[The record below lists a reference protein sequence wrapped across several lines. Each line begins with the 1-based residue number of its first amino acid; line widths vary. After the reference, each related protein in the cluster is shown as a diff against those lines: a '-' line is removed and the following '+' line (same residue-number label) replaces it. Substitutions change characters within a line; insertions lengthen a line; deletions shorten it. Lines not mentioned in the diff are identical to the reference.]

1 MKKLMMGMLIAF
13 SGLSAQAVDINVNQ
27 TTCSGSNGYNTT
39 TCAALTQEIRD
50 EIGDD
55 FPDVSIGDY
64 GKGTSNAGAFAQRGL
79 TSDYSDV
86 FEVVAVKGGL
96 GLAVSGD
103 LSDAESADGF
113 GVGAGA
119 SIGLNLD
126 LLPVDKI
133 GPIELDKMDVFFSFM
148 SQSSDNTDGDLTT
161 ETDLSHMGIM
171 ARYHLIEGNDI
182 VPGNI
187 VKWGGVFVHTGIQ
200 TSSLDATFTSS
211 FEGETIEVS
220 GQSAALN
227 DTSATLAFENSTT
240 SIPFE
245 VSTYLRTVW
254 ALTFFGG
261 AGFDLIVN
269 SNTDVSLNASGTA
282 SQGSDY
288 AATISADE
296 SDSADGD
303 TTNLRA
309 FGGIQLNLPFVR
321 FTFHANKGLGNDL
334 VGFNAGLKVLY

>member
-1 MKKLMMGMLIAF
+1 MMGTLLAF
-13 SGLSAQAVDINVNQ
+13 SGLSAQAVDITVTEN
-27 TTCSGSNGYNTT
+27 TCTYGASQ
-39 TCAALTQEIRD
+39 CAALTQEIRD
-50 EIGDD
+50 EVGDD

-133 GPIELDKMDVFFSFM
+133 GPVELDKMDVFFSFM

-161 ETDLSHMGIM
+161 ETDLSHMGLM
-171 ARYHLIEGNDI
+171 ARYHIMEGNDI
-182 VPGNI
+182 IPGNI

-211 FEGETIEVS
+211 FEGETVEVS
-220 GQSAALN
+220 GGASATLN
-227 DTSATLAFENSTT
+227 DTSATLSFENSTT

-261 AGFDLIVN
+261 AGFDLILN
-269 SNTDVSLNASGTA
+269 SSTDVSLNASGTA

-288 AATISADE
+288 SATISADE
-296 SDSADGD
+296 SDDAEGD
-303 TTNLRA
+303 ATNFRA
-309 FGGIQLNLPFVR
+309 FGGLQLNLPFVR